1 MSHLNDAPLP
11 SFPRFTLTC
20 RERTLSASRPLIMG
34 ILNVTPDSFSDGGLY
49 TKAEEAIEHGLW
61 MLEQG
66 AEIIDIGGEST
77 RRNATPVPTDEELR
91 RVVPVI
97 EALRRYDV
105 TLSIDTFK
113 PEVARAAL
121 AAGVHIVNDVT
132 GARDPAMLEVV
143 ADAKAALVLMH
154 MRGTP
159 ATMQSL
165 CHYENLIPDIIS
177 NLFERMNAARAAGID
192 SIIVDPGL
200 GFAKTAPQNLALL
213 RQLRAFHK
221 LGAPLLVG
229 PSRKSFIGAVTGQ
242 PAGERV
248 EGTIAAAVI
257 CALQGVQVLRVHDV
271 PEIRRALLVTE
282 AIQNA

>member
-1 MSHLNDAPLP
+1 
-11 SFPRFTLTC
+11 
-20 RERTLSASRPLIMG
+20 MG

-49 TKAEEAIEHGLW
+49 AGAEEAIEHGLW

-77 RRNATPVPTDEELR
+77 RPNATPVPLDDELR
-91 RVVPVI
+91 RVLPVI

-132 GARDPAMLEVV
+132 GARDPLMLEVV
-143 ADAKAALVLMH
+143 AEAKAALVLMH
-154 MRGTP
+154 MRGSP
-159 ATMQSL
+159 ATMQNL

-177 NLFERMNAARAAGID
+177 NLYERLVAARAAGID
-192 SIIVDPGL
+192 SVLVDPGL

-213 RQLRAFHK
+213 RHLRAFHK

-248 EGTIAAAVI
+248 EGTIAAAVL